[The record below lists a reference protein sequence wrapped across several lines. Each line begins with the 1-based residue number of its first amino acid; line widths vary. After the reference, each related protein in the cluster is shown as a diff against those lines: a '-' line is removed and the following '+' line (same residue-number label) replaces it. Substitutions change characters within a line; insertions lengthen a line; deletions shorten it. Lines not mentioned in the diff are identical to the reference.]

1 MNLNLL
7 KSVKGILGAVA
18 PTIGTALGGPMGGMA
33 AKMVAEALGVDND
46 PKKIEKAI
54 QAATPE
60 QLAELKQIDADFDIK
75 MKELDV
81 DLFALETADIQSA
94 RGMFSK
100 DWTAR
105 IIGITVVGGFMGYIF
120 LVTIQPPEQNS
131 EALINL
137 VLGYLGGLASA
148 IISFYFGASNTSNKD
163 QQMVIQTTN
172 LYKALELKYEAQE
185 AEAKANLEIYFK
197 NSAGIGEH
205 PDVVEAMDQQIDK
218 LSQAQDKLNALKE
231 LTL

>member
-1 MNLNLL
+1 MKELL
-7 KSVKGILGAVA
+7 KGVLGAVA

-33 AKMVAEALGVDND
+33 MNMVSQALGCKNT
-46 PKKIEKAI
+46 PKDVEKAV
-54 QAATPE
+54 QNATPE
-60 QLAELKQIDADFDIK
+60 QLVELKKLDNDFDIK

-94 RGMFSK
+94 RSMFSK

-105 IIGITVVGGFMGYIF
+105 IIGIAVIGGFMGYIF

-148 IISFYFGASNTSNKD
+148 IISFYFGASHTSD
-163 QQMVIQTTN
+163 
-172 LYKALELKYEAQE
+172 
-185 AEAKANLEIYFK
+185 
-197 NSAGIGEH
+197 
-205 PDVVEAMDQQIDK
+205 D
-218 LSQAQDKLNALKE
+218 
-231 LTL
+231 